1 MADHFYEYAIL
12 ETQDSQSD
20 ECHDCEYK
28 GSVCRN
34 QCMELKPIYNPK
46 ISLTGG
52 VL

>member
-1 MADHFYEYAIL
+1 MIDHSYEYVIL
-12 ETQDSQSD
+12 DAQDSQSD

-28 GSVCRN
+28 GSACRN